1 MKAFH
6 RRSGPTGKSA
16 IIVIVR
22 ASGSVVTEV
31 TGIVV
36 LLVDEVDG
44 AARGWALPT
53 HQGFR
58 SRDLPAEGRRGDRCA
73 NAPAAGTPRVGE
85 RKGAGEGTGGS
96 VRVESGSGRGI

>member
-22 ASGSVVTEV
+22 ASGSVVTAV

-36 LLVDEVDG
+36 LLVDEVAG

-53 HQGFR
+53 HPGFR
-58 SRDLPAEGRRGDRCA
+58 SRDLPAAGRGGDRCE
-73 NAPAAGTPRVGE
+73 NATAARTPRAVDGRGRKDPGRSATHWQGGVAGTG
-85 RKGAGEGTGGS
+85 
-96 VRVESGSGRGI
+96 